1 MAEGLSVA
9 LPLRID
15 PIDGAYGLNRTLTQ
29 VAAQNLRMVILT
41 SPGERIMFPEFGVGI
56 RRYLFEQ
63 NTTST
68 LGVIRSRIEQQVSTY
83 LPYIRIL
90 DLSIDSPEVVGSV
103 VETDKSRVLIRI
115 RYSVPSANVVSDL
128 TIPVS
133 T

>member
-41 SPGERIMFPEFGVGI
+41 SPGERMMFPEFGVGI

-90 DLSIDSPEVVGSV
+90 DLSVDSPEVVGSV

>member
-41 SPGERIMFPEFGVGI
+41 SPGERIMFPDFGVGV

-63 NTTST
+63 NTSAT
-68 LGVIRSRIEQQVSTY
+68 LGLIRSRIEQQVSTY

-90 DLSIDSPEVVGSV
+90 DLSVDSPEVVGAV
-103 VETDKSRVLIRI
+103 VETDKSTVLIRI

-133 T
+133 S

>member
-15 PIDGAYGLNRTLTQ
+15 PIDGAYGLNKTLTQ

-41 SPGERIMFPEFGVGI
+41 SPGERMMFPEFGVGI

-90 DLSIDSPEVVGSV
+90 DLSIDSPDVVGSV

>member
-15 PIDGAYGLNRTLTQ
+15 PIDGAYGLNKTLTQ

-41 SPGERIMFPEFGVGI
+41 SPGERMMFPEFGVGI

-63 NTTST
+63 NTGAT
-68 LGVIRSRIEQQVSTY
+68 LGIIRSEIERQVSTY
-83 LPYIRIL
+83 LPYLRIL
-90 DLSIDSPEVVGSV
+90 DLSIDSPEVIGSV

>member
-15 PIDGAYGLNRTLTQ
+15 PIDGAYGLNKTLTQ

-41 SPGERIMFPEFGVGI
+41 SPGERMMFPEFGVGI

>member
-41 SPGERIMFPEFGVGI
+41 SPGERIMFPDFGVGI

-68 LGVIRSRIEQQVSTY
+68 LGMIRSRIEQQVSTY

-90 DLSIDSPEVVGSV
+90 DLSVDSPEVVGSV

>member
-9 LPLRID
+9 FPLRID

-41 SPGERIMFPEFGVGI
+41 SPGERMMFPEFGVGI

-90 DLSIDSPEVVGSV
+90 DLSVDSPEVVGSV

>member
-1 MAEGLSVA
+1 MAEGLSVS

-68 LGVIRSRIEQQVSTY
+68 LGIIRNRIEQQVSTY
-83 LPYIRIL
+83 LPYVRIL
-90 DLSIDSPEVVGSV
+90 DLSVDSPEVVGSV
-103 VETDKSRVLIRI
+103 VETDKSTVLIRI

>member
-15 PIDGAYGLNRTLTQ
+15 PIDGSYGLNKTLTQ

-41 SPGERIMFPEFGVGI
+41 SPGERMMFPEFGVGI

>member
-1 MAEGLSVA
+1 
-9 LPLRID
+9 
-15 PIDGAYGLNRTLTQ
+15 
-29 VAAQNLRMVILT
+29 MVILT

>member
-15 PIDGAYGLNRTLTQ
+15 PIDGAYGLNKTLTQ

-41 SPGERIMFPEFGVGI
+41 SPGERMMFPEFGVGI

-90 DLSIDSPEVVGSV
+90 DLSIDSPEVVGFAIQSHQPMLFR
-103 VETDKSRVLIRI
+103 T
-115 RYSVPSANVVSDL
+115 
-128 TIPVS
+128 
-133 T
+133 

>member
-41 SPGERIMFPEFGVGI
+41 SPGERIMFPDFGVGI

-68 LGVIRSRIEQQVSTY
+68 LGAIRSRIEQQVSTY

-103 VETDKSRVLIRI
+103 VEIDKSRVLIRI

>member
-1 MAEGLSVA
+1 MAEGLSVS

-68 LGVIRSRIEQQVSTY
+68 LGIIRSRIEQQVSTY
-83 LPYIRIL
+83 LPYVRIL
-90 DLSIDSPEVVGSV
+90 DLSVDSPEVVGSV
-103 VETDKSRVLIRI
+103 VETDKSTVLIRI

>member
-41 SPGERIMFPEFGVGI
+41 SPGERMMFPEFGVGI

>member
-41 SPGERIMFPEFGVGI
+41 SPGERIMFPDFGVGI

-90 DLSIDSPEVVGSV
+90 DLSIDSPDVVGSV